1 MLAVGF
7 AAGFDSLEGVELV
20 ESDDV
25 DVAFLDSALESVR

>member
-1 MLAVGF
+1 MLAAGF

-25 DVAFLDSALESVR
+25 DAVFFDSALESVR